1 VWTNDYGFPLVSSV
15 KCTCNLYNPAVYDF
29 ISEIN
34 MYLYCFTDNDGYF
47 DILKYADPEHDLDIE
62 GQNIFDLV
70 GEHEND
76 AETKAHDKSAGDQ
89 SKPKVGDTAK
99 HNKSESQPSGNK
111 PETDFQ
117 SKFLEFS
124 QKKKEDQAGT
134 DKKIFCPSMSRSCS
148 GSAYFRISK

>member
-1 VWTNDYGFPLVSSV
+1 LVHDWGIRSS
-15 KCTCNLYNPAVYDF
+15 
-29 ISEIN
+29 
-34 MYLYCFTDNDGYF
+34 
-47 DILKYADPEHDLDIE
+47 IE

-70 GEHEND
+70 DEHEND
-76 AETKAHDKSAGDQ
+76 AEAKAHDKSAGDQ
-89 SKPKVGDTAK
+89 SKPKVGDTVK

-134 DKKIFCPSMSRSCS
+134 TGSNSHTWCLNITHLVHDWGIRSS
-148 GSAYFRISK
+148 VVFTTTI